1 MATRPQSQ
9 AAKVQLSGEQA
20 RVFLQQGGDGKSLA
34 QALTAARFGLEWQE
48 SVPGEKKNDGGYLA
62 MSHEQNL
69 RAWFGRDGVM
79 VQPTLS
85 KGRGDQEWT
94 TALHLKTWGYGNV
107 TVKVPPIIS
116 RQVKENRIEYQ
127 REDRAGGA
135 AHLGSRIMHL
145 V

>member
-1 MATRPQSQ
+1 MKTLPRLVAVLLGIAAVDLFGAALLSRPPVPTMATRPQSQ

-20 RVFLQQGGDGKSLA
+20 RVVLQQGGDGKSLA
-34 QALTAARFGLEWQE
+34 AALTAARFGLEWQE

-85 KGRGDQEWT
+85 KERGDQEWT
-94 TALHLKTWGYGNV
+94 TALHLKTW
-107 TVKVPPIIS
+107 
-116 RQVKENRIEYQ
+116 
-127 REDRAGGA
+127 
-135 AHLGSRIMHL
+135 
-145 V
+145 